1 MKKINIRVGMP
12 LKYHR
17 ALKKKAKDGESIREQ
32 VKTAAIKQLI
42 ADGRVIPSKQDREI
56 YGV

>member
-1 MKKINIRVGMP
+1 MP